1 MVSKQVEEPEAAG
14 ERERQRAHDERSLIE
29 PTEGHEQQHE
39 DDRQRGGYDDF
50 QPLGC
55 AFQIFELARPGD
67 RDAGRE
73 FDILRHRSPEII
85 DNRGEVTSAHI
96 DIDPRSEE
104 HTSELQS
111 LMRISYAVF
120 CLKKKTKHTKINT

>member
-1 MVSKQVEEPEAAG
+1 MVLRPP
-14 ERERQRAHDERSLIE
+14 RSTLTS
-29 PTEGHEQQHE
+29 PLFPYTTLFLS
-39 DDRQRGGYDDF
+39 YDDF

-96 DIDPRSEE
+96 DIDPGREPAVLRSEE
-104 HTSELQS
+104 QTSELQS
-111 LMRISYAVF
+111 LMRSSYADF
-120 CLKKKTKHTKINT
+120 CLKNKY

>member
-73 FDILRHRSPEII
+73 F
-85 DNRGEVTSAHI
+85 
-96 DIDPRSEE
+96 RSEE

-111 LMRISYAVF
+111 LIRISYAVF
-120 CLKKKTKHTKINT
+120 CLKKKIKQLIYNNSNKTQILSTHMMKKRQYHT